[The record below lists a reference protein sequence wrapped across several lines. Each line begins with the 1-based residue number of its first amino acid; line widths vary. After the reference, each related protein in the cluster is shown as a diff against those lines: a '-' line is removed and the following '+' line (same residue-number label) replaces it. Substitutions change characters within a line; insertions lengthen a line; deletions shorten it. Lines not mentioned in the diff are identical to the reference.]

1 MKIASSSALAF
12 AILAGAAVLVPGAAS
27 AEQPKAGAAPPISTV
42 AQPTTSIGG
51 LMLASIP
58 LGCSGAGHSD
68 VTSRNHTITNTAG
81 HPIPKGTILSWSA
94 NNKGSGHVTLSSDLA
109 PNATVAVIEPGQTNG
124 YTCTASFV
132 PPNVDLVVTNVKWT
146 SDTAASVTVS
156 NLSPWRDAGAST
168 LRLQRM
174 KCLSSSV
181 SSTDAATPA
190 IAKGSSTT
198 VNLTAAKA
206 GVDYLEATANVASSV
221 AETNHANNT
230 NKSLEFGSNK
240 SCTPQ

>member
-1 MKIASSSALAF
+1 
-12 AILAGAAVLVPGAAS
+12 
-27 AEQPKAGAAPPISTV
+27 
-42 AQPTTSIGG
+42 
-51 LMLASIP
+51 
-58 LGCSGAGHSD
+58 
-68 VTSRNHTITNTAG
+68 
-81 HPIPKGTILSWSA
+81 
-94 NNKGSGHVTLSSDLA
+94 
-109 PNATVAVIEPGQTNG
+109 
-124 YTCTASFV
+124 
-132 PPNVDLVVTNVKWT
+132 VKWT